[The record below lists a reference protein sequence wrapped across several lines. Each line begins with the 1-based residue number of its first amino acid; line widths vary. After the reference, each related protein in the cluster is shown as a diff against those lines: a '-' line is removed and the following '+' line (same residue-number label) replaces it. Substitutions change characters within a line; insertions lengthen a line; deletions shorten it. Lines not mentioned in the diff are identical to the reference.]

1 MIAVL
6 SLPCGKHHYSQA
18 GDAVRSRLRVRA
30 ARHGRSMEE
39 EAREILKGV
48 LVEETWSTAAI
59 RNRHQ
64 INDSWAAWKCPVSKR
79 LRFKSHST
87 ASPTAF
93 LQTPLSKAPPP
104 PTLEVFRPGR
114 SR

>member
-48 LVEETWSTAAI
+48 LVEETSRGLNLA
-59 RNRHQ
+59 RSPRLNR
-64 INDSWAAWKCPVSKR
+64 
-79 LRFKSHST
+79 
-87 ASPTAF
+87 
-93 LQTPLSKAPPP
+93 
-104 PTLEVFRPGR
+104 
-114 SR
+114 

>member
-18 GDAVRSRLRVRA
+18 GDAVKSRLRVRA

-48 LVEETWSTAAI
+48 LVEETSRGLNLA
-59 RNRHQ
+59 RPPRLNR
-64 INDSWAAWKCPVSKR
+64 
-79 LRFKSHST
+79 
-87 ASPTAF
+87 
-93 LQTPLSKAPPP
+93 
-104 PTLEVFRPGR
+104 
-114 SR
+114 